1 MLNKKSVIFLAGH
14 KGLVGSAVFEYLKKL
29 QYRNILTIDRS
40 KIDLRDT
47 NAVEKYFKNKKID
60 YMIMAAARAGGI
72 LANSNYQDEFLT
84 DNTSIQNNLLL
95 LAKKKKIKRTIFLGS
110 SCIYPKNSKTP
121 IKEESLL
128 TGKLE
133 STNQCYAIAK
143 IAGIKLSEALY
154 KKYNLDIVCLM
165 PTNAYGY
172 NDTFDEVNGHVIPA
186 MIKKFLYAKKYNKN
200 KVILYGSGKPLRE
213 FIFSED
219 LASAIIK
226 ILGVEKNKLKKIFKK
241 ELPILNVGSGKNISI
256 KKLAQMIN
264 KITKYKGKIIFDKK
278 FPDGTFKK
286 NISSKKIL
294 NLGWQS
300 KTDLHEGISLVVKR
314 VKHKIV

>member
-1 MLNKKSVIFLAGH
+1 MLNKKSIIFLAGH
-14 KGLVGSAVFEYLKKL
+14 KGLVGGAVFKYLKKL
-29 QYRNILTIDRS
+29 QYENVLTIERS
-40 KIDLRDT
+40 RVDLRDSSK
-47 NAVEKYFKNKKID
+47 VEKYFKNKKID

-84 DNTSIQNNLLL
+84 DNTNIQNNLLL

-110 SCIYPKNSKTP
+110 SCIYPKNSNTP
-121 IKEESLL
+121 IKEEYLL

-172 NDTFDEVNGHVIPA
+172 NDNFDEINGHVIPA
-186 MIKKFLYAKKYNKN
+186 MIKKFLRARKYNKK
-200 KVILYGSGKPLRE
+200 KVVLYGSGKPLRE
-213 FIFSED
+213 FIFSDD
-219 LASAIIK
+219 LALAIVK
-226 ILGVEKNKLKKIFKK
+226 ILGIKKNKLKKMFKN

-256 KKLAQMIN
+256 RRLSQMIN
-264 KITKYKGKIIFDKK
+264 KITGFKGKIVFDSK
-278 FPDGTFKK
+278 FPDGTYKK
-286 NISSKKIL
+286 NLCSKKIL
-294 NLGWQS
+294 SLGW
-300 KTDLHEGISLVVKR
+300 KAETDLFEGISLVVKK
-314 VKHKIV
+314 VKNKLF